1 MPVGRRSQLLRWA
14 KKDPDRYIIED
25 DYDSE
30 FRYQGKPIPAMQGL
44 DDGENVIY
52 TGTFSK
58 AIAPA
63 IRVCYMVLPQKLVKQ
78 YQKIGRTFSCAV
90 SRIDQ
95 KVLTMSIYFDL

>member
-44 DDGENVIY
+44 DLSLIH
-52 TGTFSK
+52 
-58 AIAPA
+58 I
-63 IRVCYMVLPQKLVKQ
+63 
-78 YQKIGRTFSCAV
+78 
-90 SRIDQ
+90 
-95 KVLTMSIYFDL
+95 